1 MKLMAASNE
10 KVRAPRSLT
19 PLWVISLFVSLSEAT
34 LSLAV
39 TQTTG
44 AIQVTL
50 TIFVV
55 LFPVLIA
62 TGFFAVLWRKPYA
75 FYPPSEYGRQ
85 VNVEQYIKAMSGAAG
100 PLVKETKDIADGDA
114 ETFGNPDRLTLLFKA
129 KGSTWIRSTKA
140 MKVYGGCVVQF
151 STKSLRPDGSWNL
164 AEAATYV
171 PGVTIQNEP
180 EGEGKF
186 LASLNNDV
194 Q

>member
-1 MKLMAASNE
+1 MAAINE
-10 KVRAPRSLT
+10 ETKTSRSLT

-34 LSLAV
+34 LGVAV

-44 AIQVTL
+44 SIQVTL

-62 TGFFAVLWRKPYA
+62 AGFFAVLWQKPYA
-75 FYPPSEYGRQ
+75 FYPPSEYGGH
-85 VNVEQYIKAMSGAAG
+85 VNVEQYIQAMRGVAG
-100 PLVKETKDIADGDA
+100 PIVKETKDVQDEGL
-114 ETFGNPDRLTLLFKA
+114 ETFGNPDRLTLLFKV
-129 KGSTWIRSTKA
+129 KSSTWIRSTKA
-140 MKVYGGCVVQF
+140 MQAYGGCVVQF
-151 STKSLRPDGSWNL
+151 STKSLMPDGSWNI

-186 LASLNNDV
+186 LAPLNNDTR
-194 Q
+194 